1 MKKYFCRFLS
11 GITSCGTRPRQ
22 KYLALASSLAFAAA
36 AAAEAPGPM
45 VFDSLQGGTVGTP
58 AAAESYFYVP
68 TGRTITAWYSDT
80 AGAITPGGDTRTAP
94 AAGSIGSLVRRG
106 DYLYADYGAG
116 VAVYSIANRA
126 QPLLLGQYDDFS
138 AETSRR
144 IARMLLAADHLYL
157 VDPRYGVY
165 ASPLADPAHPKFVNV
180 LGPGAAASDYSL
192 EAQGS
197 RLYAVG
203 NNDLGDTQMSIY
215 DLSAP
220 LAPQLL
226 GRKNFDCCSFGS
238 TRVQG
243 SYGYVF
249 GDPFRVLDLS
259 NPASI
264 QVQTELAQAFD
275 ARPLMLDG
283 YAWNVGDSRIDVLD
297 LANPAQPSLL
307 GSVPLDLYQL
317 RRVERIGPHIVAA
330 TQSNRLLR
338 LEPAQPA
345 APQISGTA
353 LLPAAASAQDLLVR
367 DDRILLGEPGGLG
380 LVRTGRLDRLGFQPL
395 PAGSSYYVVNAMAAE
410 GNRAYLLSANDGV
423 KVMDIA
429 DPAQAVALGFH
440 AGPANSLAVRGNVV
454 YLGRRSTLPATQGTL
469 DIVDMSDPSAPQ
481 LRSSLPLP
489 TASSLVLHGNLLF
502 AGVSGGASWN
512 GGLRIVDIS
521 NPAAPALLGS
531 YESCSRAHTVAL
543 DRHARVAALACDNGV
558 ELVDVQNPASPAL
571 LQRIPTGGDT
581 RALVRRGNRIYFSSG
596 STIQEADLTDPL
608 NPVTLRTLA
617 QSGADRLRIGSDAR
631 LYGLADGIAVF
642 QLDQLFAD
650 GLE

>member
-1 MKKYFCRFLS
+1 MNYPFYLFASVLRDNSSRSRRRC
-11 GITSCGTRPRQ
+11 
-22 KYLALASSLAFAAA
+22 LALAWSLAFAAA
-36 AAAEAPGPM
+36 AGAETPGPM
-45 VFDSLQGGTVGTP
+45 TFDSLQGGTAGTP

-68 TGRTITAWYSDT
+68 TGRTLTAWHSDA
-80 AGAITPGGDTRTAP
+80 AGAVAAGGDTRTTP

-106 DYLYADYGAG
+106 DYLYASYGAG
-116 VAVYSIANRA
+116 VAVYSIADRA
-126 QPLLLGQYDDFS
+126 RPLLLGQYDDFS
-138 AETSRR
+138 QEASRH
-144 IARMLLAADHLYL
+144 IDRMLLVADHLYL

-165 ASPLADPAHPKFVNV
+165 ASAFADPAHPQFVNV
-180 LGPGAAASDYSL
+180 LGPGAADSDYSL
-192 EAQGS
+192 EAQGN

-203 NNDLGDTQMSIY
+203 QNDLGDTAMSIY

-226 GRKNFDCCSFGS
+226 GRKDFACCSFS
-238 TRVQG
+238 RMRVRG
-243 SYGYVF
+243 SYSYVF

-283 YAWNVGDSRIDVLD
+283 YAWNIGDSSIDVLD
-297 LANPAQPSLL
+297 LANPAQPALL
-307 GSVPLDLYQL
+307 GSVPLDLY
-317 RRVERIGPHIVAA
+317 RPRTIERVGSHIVAV
-330 TQSNRLLR
+330 TDSNRLLR
-338 LEPAQPA
+338 LEPAQPT

-353 LLPAAASAQDLLVR
+353 LLPAAAAASDLLVR
-367 DDRILLGEPGGLG
+367 DERILLGEPGRLG
-380 LVRTGRLDRLGFQPL
+380 LVRAGKLDRLGFQPL

-423 KVMDIA
+423 VVMDIA
-429 DPAQAVALGFH
+429 DPAQAVRLGFR
-440 AGPANSLAVRGNVV
+440 AGPANSLAVRDNLL
-454 YLGRRSTLPATQGTL
+454 YLGRRSANPSVPGAL

-481 LRSSLPLP
+481 LRSSLSLP
-489 TASSLVLHGNLLF
+489 SASSLVLHGNLLF

-521 NPAAPALLGS
+521 NPAAPVLLGS

-543 DRHARVAALACDNGV
+543 DRDARVAALACDNGV
-558 ELVDVQNPASPAL
+558 EIVDVQNPASPVL
-571 LQRIPTGGDT
+571 LQRIPTLGDT
-581 RALVRRGNRIYFSSG
+581 RALVRRDDRIYFSG
-596 STIQEADLTDPL
+596 GGTIVEVDVTDPL
-608 NPVTLRTLA
+608 NPLTVQTLA

-631 LYGLADGIAVF
+631 LYGLADGIAVYE
-642 QLDQLFAD
+642 LDRLFAD